1 MPFRWNPITSNF
13 DLTEEPPAGT
23 GDVFHADPLT
33 NNKVVLGAG
42 TDFIKVS
49 GIEVDASD
57 NMSLVNTLSVI
68 DIATTQQNLDLEP
81 GVDVQVWSAILDQ
94 LALLS
99 PTAGDIIYADV
110 DPKWTVLP
118 KGADGEVLKLV
129 GGFPSWEPDA
139 TGGDVVGPASAV
151 DGNLASYDGT
161 TGKLIA
167 DSGIAVSEV
176 LVDGDIGV
184 NIQAYSAILDQFAG
198 LTPVEGDIIFGNGT
212 PEWDKLAI
220 GAEGE
225 VLRVVSGVPEWT
237 ADQSGFTWNTVTGT
251 SQALSVNNGYVGDN
265 AGTITMTLPA
275 TAEVGEKICFIQK
288 GAGVIR
294 VGQNAGQTIHAVSSD
309 TTTGV
314 GGYLETIDQWSSFC
328 LVCVTANTDWALESG
343 SHGSLTTT

>member
-13 DLTEEPPAGT
+13 DVTEEPPAGT

-33 NNKVVLGAG
+33 NNKIVLGAG

-99 PTAGDIIYADV
+99 PT
-110 DPKWTVLP
+110 
-118 KGADGEVLKLV
+118 
-129 GGFPSWEPDA
+129 
-139 TGGDVVGPASAV
+139 
-151 DGNLASYDGT
+151 
-161 TGKLIA
+161 
-167 DSGIAVSEV
+167 
-176 LVDGDIGV
+176 
-184 NIQAYSAILDQFAG
+184 
-198 LTPVEGDIIFGNGT
+198 EGDMIFANAT
-212 PEWDKLAI
+212 PEWSIRAI
-220 GAEGE
+220 GSEGE

-237 ADQSGFTWNTVTGT
+237 ADTSGFTWNTVVGT
-251 SQALSVNNGYVGDN
+251 SQALSVGNGYIGDN
-265 AGTITMTLPA
+265 AGTITMTLPS
-275 TAEVGEKICFIQK
+275 TANVGEKICFIQK

-294 VGQNAGQTIHAVSSD
+294 VGQNAGQTIHTVSSD
-309 TTTGV
+309 TTTGA